1 MNGLFVDM
9 ILDSG
14 VTTKTKEHLIN
25 HVFTFASMNENN
37 AKILYKAGVVAEAL
51 TISKSIRFYLRRWQ
65 LINHS

>member
-25 HVFTFASMNENN
+25 HVFTSMNEN
-37 AKILYKAGVVAEAL
+37 
-51 TISKSIRFYLRRWQ
+51 
-65 LINHS
+65 